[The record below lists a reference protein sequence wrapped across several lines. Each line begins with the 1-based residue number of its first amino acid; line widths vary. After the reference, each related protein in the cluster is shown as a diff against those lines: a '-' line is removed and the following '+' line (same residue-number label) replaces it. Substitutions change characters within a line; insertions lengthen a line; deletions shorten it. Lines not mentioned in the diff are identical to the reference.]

1 MNSGHVARAQTT
13 LLKAIAEGK
22 VDGFPP
28 KDVLRTVYTEHEIK
42 QELAELSVVDYVF
55 ADEVLKGM
63 LAPCLTL
70 TDACYCVSSTVTH
83 SYLYSPRHVPPPP
96 ADSFLFLMS
105 AGFFPLHMKN
115 PPPHM
120 QFLAL
125 GFSP

>member
-1 MNSGHVARAQTT
+1 MVGVQTT

-63 LAPCLTL
+63 P
-70 TDACYCVSSTVTH
+70 
-83 SYLYSPRHVPPPP
+83 
-96 ADSFLFLMS
+96 
-105 AGFFPLHMKN
+105 
-115 PPPHM
+115 
-120 QFLAL
+120 
-125 GFSP
+125 